1 MSSVFSY
8 DMRVQNAIN
17 FNELVSRQ
25 ISNNRIYF
33 TFGKPLAW
41 ANDAAPDQAN
51 TSVATIDGVWKNMVG
66 AKLLT
71 GNETK
76 HVVPRTNWSANV
88 VYQTYDDC
96 LCSLKLYGPNSNF
109 FVVTTD
115 WNVYKCL
122 NNSSNANSTIMPTQ
136 IYTDRAIE
144 ESDGYVWKFMYT
156 IPVEDRIRFTTDSYM
171 PVKYLT
177 ESDNS
182 LQWQVQANSVAQA
195 IESTIITNAGSGYTN
210 ANSVTVTVTGDG
222 SGAAA
227 IARLNTAANSVQ
239 SVILTSKGSG
249 YTYATVTISDT
260 GTGTNAAARAVLSP
274 PGGHGSNAL
283 RELGGAYLILN
294 PRLQGT
300 ENGKFPITNQFRQV
314 NLILNPVEKVSNN
327 LASNVAYSQFI
338 TATLD
343 TAVTNYTE
351 DEIVYQGAS
360 LGTASFTGVVENWD
374 STNSQISL
382 TNTTGS
388 IQSDVLIGANSG
400 TARFVQSYT
409 DKELQPYSGTLLYI
423 NNISPI
429 SRAADQIEDFK
440 IVLSF

>member
-177 ESDNS
+177 ESANS
-182 LQWQVQANSVAQA
+182 L
-195 IESTIITNAGSGYTN
+195 
-210 ANSVTVTVTGDG
+210 
-222 SGAAA
+222 
-227 IARLNTAANSVQ
+227 
-239 SVILTSKGSG
+239 
-249 YTYATVTISDT
+249 
-260 GTGTNAAARAVLSP
+260 
-274 PGGHGSNAL
+274 
-283 RELGGAYLILN
+283 
-294 PRLQGT
+294 
-300 ENGKFPITNQFRQV
+300 
-314 NLILNPVEKVSNN
+314 
-327 LASNVAYSQFI
+327 
-338 TATLD
+338 
-343 TAVTNYTE
+343 
-351 DEIVYQGAS
+351 
-360 LGTASFTGVVENWD
+360 
-374 STNSQISL
+374 
-382 TNTTGS
+382 
-388 IQSDVLIGANSG
+388 
-400 TARFVQSYT
+400 
-409 DKELQPYSGTLLYI
+409 
-423 NNISPI
+423 
-429 SRAADQIEDFK
+429 
-440 IVLSF
+440 